1 MKLNKKEIIN
11 NIQISIKMD
20 INYDFL
26 KKLNIN
32 ELECLLYHINNK

>member
-26 KKLNIN
+26 NKLNIN